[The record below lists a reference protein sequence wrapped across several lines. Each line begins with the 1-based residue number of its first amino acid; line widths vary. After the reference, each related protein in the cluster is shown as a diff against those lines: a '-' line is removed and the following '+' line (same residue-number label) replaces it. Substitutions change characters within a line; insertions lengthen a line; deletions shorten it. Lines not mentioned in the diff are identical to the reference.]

1 MKGRKKLSQRC
12 LLEDG
17 RFVEGWNWI
26 LSFNNFRLSCPCATG
41 RLSLWR
47 SFHAQAIDV
56 IQLSHSNVVDKGW
69 SLVGRI
75 YQRII
80 RWSCATTGEMWLK
93 NISQQFHEEK
103 RKSIWTLTKVKLL
116 WTPLL
121 LDLSVPVWSCQC
133 LNSSNF
139 WINFE
144 WKINFSSQQKFWNV
158 FITRTSLGVNNLI
171 G

>member
-1 MKGRKKLSQRC
+1 MRKTKGQVKGRKKLSQRC

-103 RKSIWTLTKVKLL
+103 RKSIWTLT
-116 WTPLL
+116 
-121 LDLSVPVWSCQC
+121 
-133 LNSSNF
+133 
-139 WINFE
+139 I
-144 WKINFSSQQKFWNV
+144 KINCYEHLCCWIYLSLSGPVNV
-158 FITRTSLGVNNLI
+158 WIRVISG
-171 G
+171 